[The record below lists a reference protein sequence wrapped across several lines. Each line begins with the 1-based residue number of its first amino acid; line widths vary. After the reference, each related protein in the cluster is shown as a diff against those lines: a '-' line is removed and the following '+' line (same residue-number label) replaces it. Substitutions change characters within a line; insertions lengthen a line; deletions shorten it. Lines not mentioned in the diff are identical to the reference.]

1 MSQPTDSTRLEKGH
15 SYHPNLDVP
24 PVPDLDVPFAFT
36 YSLPYI
42 LPSYRSGMSPD
53 HDQKDSVYP
62 TEYMF
67 NSLVISDPPLVQ
79 TWAERHLPLDLI
91 YSHFST
97 SLPLR
102 FYYLILS
109 RKPLTLEG
117 CVILIRA

>member
-1 MSQPTDSTRLEKGH
+1 MSQPTDSTRLEKEH
-15 SYHPNLDVP
+15 FYLPNLDVP
-24 PVPDLDVPFAFT
+24 LVPDLDVPFAFT
-36 YSLPYI
+36 YSLLYI
-42 LPSYRSGMSPD
+42 PLSYRSGMNPD

-62 TEYMF
+62 TKSML

-97 SLPLR
+97 SLPLH

-109 RKPLTLEG
+109 R
-117 CVILIRA
+117 